1 MALVCAPAGSR
12 ITAVRRL
19 LILCCAIV
27 LVDTI
32 FYAALTPLVPYFNEE
47 FGLSKSAV
55 GLLGGAFGAGVLAGA
70 APGGYLA
77 SRVGVR
83 ASALVGLALMSL
95 TSVGFALA
103 DETWLLV
110 VTRFVGGFGSAL
122 SWVAAFTWLVARAPE
137 ERRGEL
143 IGVMLSA
150 AVVGALLGPAF
161 GSAAAIVGLVPAFA
175 TVAVAG
181 VLIALWAAF
190 EPAPAPTGGGSLLGA
205 LRTVRST
212 PALLTG
218 LWFIGLSPL
227 LFSALAVLVPLD
239 LAAVGWGAAAVGA
252 VFLVSAGFETVVHP
266 LLGRWTDRSG
276 YRAPVVAGL
285 LASMGILAV
294 LAWAVN
300 PWLLALLVVVAGGAF
315 NAPLVPGTALFSRG
329 TEKAGLDQAVA
340 FAITN
345 FAWASGYAVGSP
357 LGGFLADLGGDA
369 LSYFFLMGVC
379 VLTLLMVRRVA
390 RK

>member
-1 MALVCAPAGSR
+1 M
-12 ITAVRRL
+12 RRL
-19 LILCCAIV
+19 LALCCAIV

-77 SRVGVR
+77 SRAGVR
-83 ASALVGLALMSL
+83 AAALVGLALMSL
-95 TSVGFALA
+95 TSIGFALA
-103 DETWLLV
+103 DATWLLV
-110 VTRFVGGFGSAL
+110 VTRFVAGFGSAL

-137 ERRGEL
+137 DRRGEL

-161 GSAAAIVGLVPAFA
+161 GSVAAIVGLVPAFA
-175 TVAVAG
+175 AVAVAG
-181 VLIALWAAF
+181 LAIALWTLF
-190 EPAPAPTGGGSLLGA
+190 ETAPAPTGGGSLLGA
-205 LRTVRST
+205 LATVRR
-212 PALLTG
+212 PRLLSG
-218 LWFIGLSPL
+218 LWFIGLPPL
-227 LFSALAVLVPLD
+227 LFSALTVLVPLD

-285 LASMGILAV
+285 VVSICILLI

-300 PWLLALLVVVAGGAF
+300 PWLLAVLVVLAGGAF
-315 NAPLVPGTALFSRG
+315 NATLVPGTALFSRG

-345 FAWASGYAVGSP
+345 FAWASGYAVGAP
-357 LGGFLADLGGDA
+357 LGGALADLGGDA
-369 LSYFFLMGVC
+369 LSYFVLMGVC
-379 VLTLLMVRRVA
+379 SVTLALVGRVP
-390 RK
+390 RE